1 MAFPAVFSQFSKRV
15 NSTARP
21 ASSGTTVNVELKSP
35 CSIIRPQLELAP
47 ISGVNYT
54 ALNYCYIG
62 QWNRYYWVE
71 DWTWENGLWVASLH
85 IDVLASWKDNIGAS
99 TLYVLR
105 SASNYDLDVV
115 DRMYPAK
122 CGPAYAETSAAIP
135 GWAATQNL
143 IAGWFVIGLIN
154 GDNSSNSYGSVSYY
168 ALNYNQMRSLLAYM
182 FSDITAWDNITDLS
196 GDIAKPFLDPMQ
208 YITTCMFF
216 PIQFSTAGIS
226 AVPLKF
232 GYWTAAPSDCTGYPL
247 GSAANTLAWTPAAIT
262 LARPGNPYASRG
274 QWVYMEPFATYKLV
288 VWPWGVIDLPSAAI
302 SSTGIRL
309 RIYVDYITG
318 VGTLNVY
325 NNISGTTGGEY
336 SQLICSKQCQF
347 GTPMSLSQIVT
358 QFLPSDVLE
367 YARAAGAA
375 VSTAILGD
383 AQGIG
388 NVVGMSA
395 TTVQSS
401 GSNGGV
407 CQSLIMGGTAY
418 LQMQYFEPVDEN
430 LAENGRPLMANV
442 QISTLSGYCIVMDG
456 DVRLPG
462 TSEEITAVRQ
472 FLEGGFYYE

>member
-1 MAFPAVFSQFSKRV
+1 
-15 NSTARP
+15 
-21 ASSGTTVNVELKSP
+21 
-35 CSIIRPQLELAP
+35 
-47 ISGVNYT
+47 
-54 ALNYCYIG
+54 
-62 QWNRYYWVE
+62 
-71 DWTWENGLWVASLH
+71 
-85 IDVLASWKDNIGAS
+85 
-99 TLYVLR
+99 
-105 SASNYDLDVV
+105 
-115 DRMYPAK
+115 
-122 CGPAYAETSAAIP
+122 
-135 GWAATQNL
+135 
-143 IAGWFVIGLIN
+143 
-154 GDNSSNSYGSVSYY
+154 
-168 ALNYNQMRSLLAYM
+168 
-182 FSDITAWDNITDLS
+182 
-196 GDIAKPFLDPMQ
+196 
-208 YITTCMFF
+208 
-216 PIQFSTAGIS
+216 
-226 AVPLKF
+226 
-232 GYWTAAPSDCTGYPL
+232 
-247 GSAANTLAWTPAAIT
+247 
-262 LARPGNPYASRG
+262 
-274 QWVYMEPFATYKLV
+274 MEPFATYKLV

-462 TSEEITAVRQ
+462 TSGEITAVRQ
-472 FLEGGFYYE
+472 FLEEGFYYE